1 MWVRNRDRSCAI
13 TKRAGGAH
21 ALGQWHFLP
30 FSFFEPVPQ
39 LSPEAKRR
47 HHHRLRGKEY
57 GRTMRAL
64 AEWSWFYVPFARY
77 NCVRGPFI
85 PVSSRFNVFST
96 LEKSLYSRWEER
108 KNSLR
113 RFASP
118 FFSGLWKISFLEWK
132 YLFDS
137 MMDRAY
143 TRFFFLIVT
152 RSIGCWLDVD
162 WSLRMLN
169 EKAFFFRR

>member
-1 MWVRNRDRSCAI
+1 MHTHSANDIFFHFPSSSPYPSLAQRLSVVIIIGFAARNTGEQCERWQSDHDF
-13 TKRAGGAH
+13 T
-21 ALGQWHFLP
+21 FL
-30 FSFFEPVPQ
+30 SRVP
-39 LSPEAKRR
+39 
-47 HHHRLRGKEY
+47 
-57 GRTMRAL
+57 
-64 AEWSWFYVPFARY
+64 Y

-169 EKAFFFRR
+169 EKAFFFFADKLFRYFYKK